1 MELSFNNCPSAER
14 KCRIC
19 TANSSAT
26 VTGQSVTASNAADF
40 GVGALLLAASELTRL
55 LDITSGI
62 NNLTDKPDNIKM
74 YPNPAS
80 TNLTIGSKPGITGDI
95 ELFDLT
101 GNLLKS
107 KTIEE
112 EKNIMDTST
121 FGPGIYII
129 KTNNETIKVIK
140 D

>member
-1 MELSFNNCPSAER
+1 
-14 KCRIC
+14 
-19 TANSSAT
+19 
-26 VTGQSVTASNAADF
+26 
-40 GVGALLLAASELTRL
+40 
-55 LDITSGI
+55 
-62 NNLTDKPDNIKM
+62 M